1 MASPSSTNRR
11 RPSRAGTVAIVASLL
26 AVVVVV
32 AVRVWPTA
40 RATVTPQCTAQGA
53 AGTFVLSPDQAANAT
68 TIAAVGKRLGLP
80 DHAVSIAL
88 AAALQESRLHN
99 LAGGDRDSI
108 GLFQQRPSQGWGTP
122 RQIADP
128 VYAATA
134 FYSHLAQV
142 PDWASRSVTDA
153 AQAVQRS
160 AAPSAYADWEN
171 EARTLAAALTGE
183 VAGAF
188 SCRFAPRRAS
198 HEKPRW
204 WRRCRESSA
213 HRRWARRSTG
223 PADGWWRAGSS
234 ATRSSTASTR
244 SPSPDSAGRHGPA
257 PGNHDLR
264 PWPTCRSDQAAVNRR
279 WRKKSRTWSSA
290 TRVGLPGSST

>member
-1 MASPSSTNRR
+1 VASPSSTNRR
-11 RPSRAGTVAIVASLL
+11 RTSRAGRVAIVASLL
-26 AVVVVV
+26 VVVVVV
-32 AVRVWPTA
+32 AARAWPTA
-40 RATVTPQCTAQGA
+40 RATVTPQCTAQGP

-80 DHAVSIAL
+80 DHAVSVAL
-88 AAALQESRLHN
+88 AASLQESGLHN

-134 FYSHLAQV
+134 FYDHLAQI

-153 AQAVQRS
+153 AQAVQHS
-160 AAPSAYADWEN
+160 AAPSAYAAWES

-188 SCRFAPRRAS
+188 SCRFAPQSGPPRRPEMAAAMSRELGAPTLGTTVDAPRGWLVAS
-198 HEKPRW
+198 WVIGHAQQYRVDAVTFAGQRW
-204 WRRCRESSA
+204 
-213 HRRWARRSTG
+213 T
-223 PADGWWRAGSS
+223 PRAGTW
-234 ATRSSTASTR
+234 APR
-244 SPSPDSAGRHGPA
+244 PPA
-257 PGNHDLR
+257 V
-264 PWPTCRSDQAAVNRR
+264 A
-279 WRKKSRTWSSA
+279 
-290 TRVGLPGSST
+290 RVQV